1 MNIYISTEITEIF
14 KIVLITL
21 IIIYLIISIILY
33 STSNKNMRRII
44 LNNNLYLYLYAMH
57 RLLFY
62 IVSYGR
68 WFSYISEYPVWMN
81 SWSMAINLQLF
92 FSLIGINISDI
103 LIKIRRERGTGKY
116 G

>member
-1 MNIYISTEITEIF
+1 MNIEIITEIF
-14 KIVLITL
+14 KIILIMLIT
-21 IIIYLIISIILY
+21 IYLIISIIFYLI
-33 STSNKNMRRII
+33 SNKNMRRTI
-44 LNNNLYLYLYAMH
+44 LNNNLYLYLFAMH

-62 IVSYGR
+62 IVSYGG
-68 WFSYISEYPVWMN
+68 WFNYISEYPVWMN

-103 LIKIRRERGTGKY
+103 LIKIRRERGMGKY